1 MKCMPD
7 SAADCKAECNRAEKD
22 IFQRD
27 LLQGI
32 SLKIGG
38 VL

>member
-1 MKCMPD
+1 MKCMLD
-7 SAADCKAECNRAEKD
+7 SVAGCKAECNRAEKE

-27 LLQGI
+27 FLQGI

>member
-1 MKCMPD
+1 MPD
-7 SAADCKAECNRAEKD
+7 SAADCKAECNRAEKE

-27 LLQGI
+27 FLQGI
-32 SLKIGG
+32 SLKIGW